1 MQLPDSETAQIPTL
15 LFGTILGIIGVVA
28 SIPREQYQFLEKLQ
42 VGMHSALTR
51 TMIFTINPS
60 ITVRPAV
67 CTSAF
72 SLFVLKYHISSGTHS
87 ALCTDTV
94 CLSSYCS
101 CTAASKISCNE
112 HSTYVFY
119 AVPQDCMRQAVN
131 GVGGLSHEEW
141 RSFSSERKKG
151 VCKNFIDGDLIEQF
165 VDLKRDTMQWVVDRM
180 GGGTTVEELSKTVEE
195 LSRLH

>member
-1 MQLPDSETAQIPTL
+1 M
-15 LFGTILGIIGVVA
+15 F
-28 SIPREQYQFLEKLQ
+28 
-42 VGMHSALTR
+42 H
-51 TMIFTINPS
+51 
-60 ITVRPAV
+60 
-67 CTSAF
+67 
-72 SLFVLKYHISSGTHS
+72 
-87 ALCTDTV
+87 
-94 CLSSYCS
+94 
-101 CTAASKISCNE
+101 
-112 HSTYVFY
+112 

-180 GGGTTVEELSKTVEE
+180 GDGTTIEELSKTVDE